1 MKSQI
6 FDLEPQLLFML
17 PAHSA
22 GAKHVGVSRTT
33 LELQLQ
39 EIHLAEGVGDDGI
52 APRSLHEIALNSE
65 VVVVKV

>member
-6 FDLEPQLLFML
+6 CDFLPELFLML
-17 PAHSA
+17 PAHCA
-22 GAKHVGVSRTT
+22 GPKHVGVSRTT

-39 EIHLAEGVGDDGI
+39 EMHLAEGVGDDGI

-65 VVVVKV
+65 EVVVKV

>member
-1 MKSQI
+1 
-6 FDLEPQLLFML
+6 ML

-22 GAKHVGVSRTT
+22 GAKHVGISRTT